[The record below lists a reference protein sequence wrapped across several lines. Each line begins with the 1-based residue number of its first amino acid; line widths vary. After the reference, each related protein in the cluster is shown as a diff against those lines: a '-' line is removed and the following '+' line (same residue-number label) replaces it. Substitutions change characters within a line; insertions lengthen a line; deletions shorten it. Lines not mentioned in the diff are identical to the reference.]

1 MLFSPGKKMAILML
15 LTILVLSLLLGSLV
29 REGMEDAAADIV
41 NKDAPSVSDPSVSD
55 PSASVSDPSKIVMTP
70 DGIQVPNQE
79 KPVTVDQI
87 TKILGSNQAVQ
98 QLLKKETKV

>member
-15 LTILVLSLLLGSLV
+15 LTILVLSLLLGSL
-29 REGMEDAAADIV
+29 REGMEDAAVQVV
-41 NKDAPSVSDPSVSD
+41 NKDAPSVSDPSVS
-55 PSASVSDPSKIVMTP
+55 SVSSVSSNPKKSTP
-70 DGIQVPNQE
+70 DGIQLPNQE

-98 QLLKKETKV
+98 QLLKK

>member
-1 MLFSPGKKMAILML
+1 ML

-41 NKDAPSVSDPSVSD
+41 NKDAPSVSDPS
-55 PSASVSDPSKIVMTP
+55 KIMMTP

>member
-15 LTILVLSLLLGSLV
+15 LTILVLSLLLGSL
-29 REGMEDAAADIV
+29 REGMEDAAVQVV
-41 NKDAPSVSDPSVSD
+41 NKDAPSVSDPSVS
-55 PSASVSDPSKIVMTP
+55 
-70 DGIQVPNQE
+70 NQE

-98 QLLKKETKV
+98 QLLKK